1 MNDYSLTPREKR
13 KVNKLKK
20 DFHKKVDLYYSL
32 PWNHKDR
39 AKVYD
44 EAVKLLDKRLY
55 IILGV

>member
-20 DFHKKVDLYYSL
+20 DFHKKVDLYYSS
-32 PWNHKDR
+32 PWNER

>member
-13 KVNKLKK
+13 KVDKLKK
-20 DFHKKVDLYYSL
+20 DFHRKVDLYYSL
-32 PWNHKDR
+32 PWKDR

-44 EAVKLLDKRLY
+44 EAVKLLDERLY

>member
-13 KVNKLKK
+13 KVDKLKK
-20 DFHKKVDLYYSL
+20 DFKKKVDLYYSS
-32 PWNHKDR
+32 PWNER